1 MGCLGCLGFLPELIF
16 DSILEGC
23 FALMQW
29 IVPQKWIGKRFQT
42 ALKIIVGIFTVLLLV
57 IMFFGFLALISEDAD
72 TKILGRY
79 MVYIPLAISVVQILF
94 GIILR
99 IISKRKK

>member
-16 DSILEGC
+16 DSILEGY

-29 IVPQKWIGKRFQT
+29 IVPQKWIGKHFQT
-42 ALKIIVGIFTVLLLV
+42 ALKIIVGIITFFLFLIMLLG
-57 IMFFGFLALISEDAD
+57 IFALISDDAY
-72 TKILGRY
+72 TKSVGRY
-79 MVYIPLAISVVQILF
+79 MVFIPLAISVVQILF

-99 IISKRKK
+99 IITRRK